1 MRQNDKLTAIY
12 CRVASA
18 DEYAI
23 EAQKEHLCRYAGEH
37 GYGIVEVYA
46 DNGYSRLNLDR
57 PGLAALEADVWAEK
71 VQRVIVKDLLR
82 ITRDYVA
89 ADAWIERLIAS
100 GVALITA
107 DCQQPVNTIFQRY
120 AALR

>member
-23 EAQKEHLCRYAGEH
+23 EAQKEHLCRFAGEH

-46 DNGYSRLNLDR
+46 DNGYSGLNFDR
-57 PGLAALEADVWAEK
+57 PGFAALEADIRAGK
-71 VQRVIVKDLLR
+71 VQRVIVKDLSR
-82 ITRDYVA
+82 ITRDYLA
-89 ADAWIERLIAS
+89 ADAWIDRLIAT
-100 GVALITA
+100 GVALVTA
-107 DCQQPVNTIFQRY
+107 DCQQPIKDLFQRY